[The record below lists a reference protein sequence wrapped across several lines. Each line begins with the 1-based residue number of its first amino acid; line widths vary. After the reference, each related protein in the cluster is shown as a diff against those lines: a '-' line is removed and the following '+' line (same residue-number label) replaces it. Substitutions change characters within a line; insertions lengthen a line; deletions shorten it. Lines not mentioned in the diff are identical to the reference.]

1 VVEALA
7 AVLEASTTVDLVYS
21 VLELRVVDPA
31 LQALTVLVFHLVKIV
46 FIMEGAAAEFC
57 RDQAVLAVVIMVL
70 VVDQVAAAVVQVAML
85 AVLADQEQVVVL
97 QEFSLGAVVAA
108 VGGPV
113 VEHVPVRVLA
123 ALLAALAV
131 KQLTLMDI
139 ASLGQAVIQQEF
151 MGVFHDIFG

>member
-1 VVEALA
+1 MVEALA

-31 LQALTVLVFHLVKIV
+31 LQALTVLVFHLVKML
-46 FIMEGAAAEFC
+46 FIMEGAVAEFC

-70 VVDQVAAAVVQVAML
+70 VVDQAAAAVVQVATL

-97 QEFSLGAVVAA
+97 QESSVLAVVAA

-113 VEHVPVRVLA
+113 VEHVPVLVVEV
-123 ALLAALAV
+123 LLAALAV

-151 MGVFHDIFG
+151 MGA